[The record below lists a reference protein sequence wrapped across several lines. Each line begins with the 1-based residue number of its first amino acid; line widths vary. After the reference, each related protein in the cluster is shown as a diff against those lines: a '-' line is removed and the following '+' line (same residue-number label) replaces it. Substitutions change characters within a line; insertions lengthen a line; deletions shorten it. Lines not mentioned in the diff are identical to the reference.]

1 MTSRTVRRKRR
12 DSLSIGA
19 MHAKWRAAVYA
30 RRGRACILC
39 GAPATQVHHIIHR
52 SHSALLRFDVRNGAP
67 LCAACHATA
76 HTLAG
81 LSALRDVIGDDW
93 QYLAGLENQLKRDV
107 MVREGVTDRDLR
119 RRWKAALEAEIC
131 VDKSGGMA

>member
-1 MTSRTVRRKRR
+1 MKLPVAKRKR

-19 MHAKWRAAVYA
+19 LHKVWRAAVYA
-30 RRGRACILC
+30 RRGMACILC

-67 LCAACHATA
+67 LCNECHARA
-76 HTLAG
+76 HTFAG

-119 RRWKAALEAEIC
+119 KRWKAALEAELK
-131 VDKSGGMA
+131 DFS